1 MYEKVSVAIKLL
13 CAYTLMSTSS
23 KTHMK
28 IISLLNEKGGTGKST
43 IATNLATA
51 LHRQGKRVVL
61 IDADPQGTARDW
73 RAASPENAD
82 LPPVVAIDRPQML
95 ASSLNALSADIA
107 VIDAP
112 AKAEAM
118 AAAIV
123 RVSHAALLVIQPS
136 GADVWASA
144 AAVKMIQARR
154 DAGGTI
160 DAAFLVNRASG
171 TTKLSKLIK
180 DGGWNEYGV
189 EQLTATVG
197 NRIAFAQALTD
208 GLSVFDLQDES
219 AKNEILS
226 VITEM
231 EAARWL

>member
-1 MYEKVSVAIKLL
+1 
-13 CAYTLMSTSS
+13 
-23 KTHMK
+23 MK
-28 IISLLNEKGGTGKST
+28 IIALLNEKGGTGKST

-73 RAASPENAD
+73 RAASPEGAD
-82 LPPVVAIDRPQML
+82 LPPVIAIDRAQML
-95 ASSLNALSADIA
+95 ASSLAGVSADIA
-107 VIDAP
+107 VIDSP
-112 AKAEAM
+112 AKAESM

-123 RVSHAALLVIQPS
+123 RIAHAALLVIQPS

-144 AAVKMIQARR
+144 AAVRLIQARR
-154 DAGGTI
+154 DAGGSI

-171 TTKLSKLIK
+171 NTKLSKLIK
-180 DGGWNEYGV
+180 DGQWNEYGV
-189 EQLTATVG
+189 EQLDATVG

-208 GLSVFDLQDES
+208 GVSILDLNDAT
-219 AKNEILS
+219 AKQEIYN

-231 EAARWL
+231 EAAKWL